1 MEKKIVVGVIGLGV
15 GLIHSKVINN
25 YKNVELRTI
34 CDFNQKKLIEAK
46 KIFKNCKYT
55 INADDIFKDPK
66 INLVV
71 IASYDNFHFRHIKKS
86 IINKKNFFV
95 EKPFCQKEN
104 ELKQLLT
111 LLKKNRK
118 IRFSSNLILRN
129 SPHFIKIKKLINKI
143 KLGEIYYLEAEYNYG
158 RKYKLTKGWR
168 GSIPFY
174 SINLGG
180 GIHLLDIILNLIK
193 SKIIS
198 ITSLGNK
205 IATAKSNFKF
215 NDCVTTLIKF
225 KNGMHAKLLSNFST
239 VERHNHYFK
248 IFGTK
253 MNIKYNKD
261 ITKIYENNNKFKV
274 YKKKYDNKDK
284 SLVLKSFL
292 KSIINDKYK
301 SLISEKEI
309 IDLMKVSLTIEKSLN
324 SKKWLE
330 VKY

>member
-1 MEKKIVVGVIGLGV
+1 M
-15 GLIHSKVINN
+15 
-25 YKNVELRTI
+25 
-34 CDFNQKKLIEAK
+34 
-46 KIFKNCKYT
+46 
-55 INADDIFKDPK
+55 
-66 INLVV
+66 
-71 IASYDNFHFRHIKKS
+71 
-86 IINKKNFFV
+86 
-95 EKPFCQKEN
+95 
-104 ELKQLLT
+104 
-111 LLKKNRK
+111 
-118 IRFSSNLILRN
+118 
-129 SPHFIKIKKLINKI
+129 
-143 KLGEIYYLEAEYNYG
+143 
-158 RKYKLTKGWR
+158 
-168 GSIPFY
+168 
-174 SINLGG
+174 
-180 GIHLLDIILNLIK
+180 
-193 SKIIS
+193 
-198 ITSLGNK
+198 GNK

-261 ITKIYENNNKFKV
+261 ITKIYEKNNKIKV

-309 IDLMKVSLTIEKSLN
+309 IDLMKVSLTKEKKLN
-324 SKKWLE
+324 LKKLKK